1 MNPFIVL
8 AVIGGYFLLLILISR
23 LTAKG
28 ANSDTFFTANRKSP
42 WYVVAFGMIGATL
55 SGVTFISVPGEV
67 GNSAFSYF
75 QFVLGNLV
83 GYWVV
88 AGVLLP
94 MYYKMNL
101 VSIYGYLEERF
112 GPAAYKTGSFFFLLS
127 RTIGAAFRLYLVAG
141 VLQLAF
147 FDAFGIPFWV
157 TVMISILLI
166 WVYTYRGGI
175 KTIVWTDTLQTT
187 FLILAVVLTIN
198 YILNHFGWSVGEAF
212 RHITDHADSKIFH
225 WGWKSGNN
233 FFKQFFAGMFVTVV
247 MVGLDQDM
255 MQKNLTCRN
264 VGEAQKNMLWF
275 SASFVVAVTLFLGL
289 GVLLYMFAAQTGTPI
304 PERTD
309 DLYPLLAMNK
319 MSLSIGI
326 AFLLGITA
334 AAYSSADSALA
345 SLTTAFCV
353 DFLKFQKR
361 TDDKKE
367 KQRKMVHVGFSVILF
382 FVIVLFRVI
391 NDESV
396 VVALFKV
403 AGYTY
408 GPLLGLFA
416 FGMFTKYEVND
427 RAIPILAVA
436 APLISWAI
444 DTWSEQLL
452 FGYRFGFEILIL
464 NGALMFLGLFLFR
477 KKIFRK
483 LKNVKGV

>member
-28 ANSDTFFTANRKSP
+28 ADSDTFFTADRKSP
-42 WYVVAFGMIGATL
+42 WFVVAFGMIGATL

-67 GNSAFSYF
+67 GSSAFSYF

-83 GYWVV
+83 GYWIV

-212 RHITDHADSKIFH
+212 RHITAHAGSKIFH

-264 VGEAQKNMLWF
+264 AREAQKNMLWF
-275 SASFVVAVTLFLGL
+275 SASFVLAVMLFLGL
-289 GVLLYMFAAQTGTPI
+289 GVLLYMFAAQMEMPL

-309 DLYPLLAMNK
+309 DLYPLLALNK
-319 MSLSIGI
+319 MSLSVGI
-326 AFLLGITA
+326 VFLLGITA

-353 DFLKFQKR
+353 DFLRFQKR

-367 KQRKMVHVGFSVILF
+367 KQRKMVHIGFSVILF
-382 FVIVLFRVI
+382 FVIILFRII

-427 RAIPILAVA
+427 RAVPILAVTS
-436 APLISWAI
+436 PLISWAI

-464 NGALMFLGLFLFR
+464 NGGLMFLGLFLFR
-477 KKIFRK
+477 KKKYFES
-483 LKNVKGV
+483 

>member
-42 WYVVAFGMIGATL
+42 WFVVAFGMIGATL

-83 GYWVV
+83 GYWIV

-94 MYYKMNL
+94 VYYRMNL

-127 RTIGAAFRLYLVAG
+127 RTIGASFRLYLVAG

-147 FDAFGIPFWV
+147 FDAFGIPFWI

-212 RHITDHADSKIFH
+212 RHIMDHPDSKIFH

-264 VGEAQKNMLWF
+264 VREAQKNMIWF

-289 GVLLYMFAAQTGTPI
+289 GVLLYIFAEQTGTTVPV
-304 PERTD
+304 RTD

-319 MSLSIGI
+319 MSLPIGI

-345 SLTTAFCV
+345 ALTTAFCV

-361 TDDKKE
+361 TDNKKE
-367 KQRKMVHVGFSVILF
+367 KQRKLVHIGFSVILF
-382 FVIVLFRVI
+382 FVIVIFRVI

-416 FGMFTKYEVND
+416 FGMLTKYKVND
-427 RAIPILAVA
+427 RVIPYLAVA

-444 DTWSEQLL
+444 DTWSEQLF

-464 NGALMFLGLFLFR
+464 NGGLMFLGLLFFRR
-477 KKIFRK
+477 KYFES
-483 LKNVKGV
+483 